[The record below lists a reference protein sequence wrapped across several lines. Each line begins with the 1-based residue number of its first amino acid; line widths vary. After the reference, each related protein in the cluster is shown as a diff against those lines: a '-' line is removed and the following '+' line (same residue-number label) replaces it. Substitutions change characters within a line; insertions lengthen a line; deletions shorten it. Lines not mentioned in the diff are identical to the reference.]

1 MTDEKWAAD
10 ALDTGSRSVHITVN
24 GSFGQHLVQP
34 RTHLVDFLREG
45 LGLKGSHL
53 GCEHG
58 VCGACTVQLDGQV
71 VRGCL
76 VLAVQ
81 ADGRNVTTIEGL
93 SDSGVIRELQQAF
106 VRRNALQCGFCTSG
120 MLMAAHELVETQP
133 DASREQVREW
143 ISGNYCRCTGYQ
155 AIVDAICD
163 VLAQR
168 KQLKR
173 ATSPESALP

>member
-1 MTDEKWAAD
+1 MAD
-10 ALDTGSRSVHITVN
+10 LYPIKVTVN
-24 GSFGQHLVQP
+24 GKSHQRSVQP
-34 RTHLVDFLREG
+34 RTHLVDFLRDD

-58 VCGACTVQLDGQV
+58 VCGACTVELNGQI

-76 VLAVQ
+76 TLAVQ
-81 ADGRNVTTIEGL
+81 ADGGSVLTIEGA
-93 SDSGVIRELQQAF
+93 SQSGVIRDLQAAF

-120 MLMAAHELVETQP
+120 MLMAAKELVEQMP
-133 DASREQVREW
+133 DANRTEVRDW

-163 VLAQR
+163 VLQQR
-168 KQLKR
+168 KEIT
-173 ATSPESALP
+173 A